1 MNAYQGL
8 AGAYDSLTGD
18 VAYEKRADYLEKLFA
33 RSRIPVHTVLD
44 LACGTGTMTWL
55 LTGRGYEMIGA
66 DASEEMLAAAMMKS
80 GSVEGIAPIFVIAL
94 SGGNSRTIA
103 RQSAYQLNPSA
114 PSFLSM
120 AAGGVSIF

>member
-18 VAYEKRADYLEKLFA
+18 VGYEKRADYLEKLFA

-55 LTGRGYEMIGA
+55 LAARGYEMIGA
-66 DASEEMLAAAMMKS
+66 DAS
-80 GSVEGIAPIFVIAL
+80 
-94 SGGNSRTIA
+94 
-103 RQSAYQLNPSA
+103 
-114 PSFLSM
+114 
-120 AAGGVSIF
+120 